1 MKYSDGDK
9 ADIRLKS
16 DLLDELG
23 IDDEE
28 SQITFNFQNLNYVKR
43 KLFDP
48 EINYLMTK
56 FKEAV
61 AEHKIE
67 LLAKNTALIEDYKA
81 KIKEEMTIATAVHE
95 ETTVELAG
103 IKRFNVQITEVM
115 ESVISKVETCE
126 LELQHE

>member
-9 ADIRLKS
+9 ASMKLKS

-48 EINYLMTK
+48 EISYLMTK

-61 AEHKIE
+61 AEHKTE

-81 KIKEEMTIATAVHE
+81 KIKE
-95 ETTVELAG
+95 
-103 IKRFNVQITEVM
+103 
-115 ESVISKVETCE
+115 
-126 LELQHE
+126 